1 MNKIEQAFDI
11 VISQA
16 DHINGTPM
24 VAVSDFVAAVD
35 LATEMERHML
45 ELMLFAT
52 HPKTCAAYAAYVDH
66 PDFPDYPG
74 MKVLGAGPCN
84 CGLDDKFKLLNELF
98 GTDLKA
104 NIPEQ

>member
-24 VAVSDFVAAVD
+24 VALSD
-35 LATEMERHML
+35 LAHAKDLAVEMERHML

-52 HPKTCAAYAAYVDH
+52 HPTTCATYAAFVDH
-66 PDFPDYPG
+66 PEHPG
-74 MKVLGAGPCN
+74 ITILGTGPCN